1 MPPDVLKC
9 LHDAAQAC
17 ALIRQFARN
26 QSVELYRADV
36 QLRSAVERQFITLG
50 EALQQ
55 AVRIDPQIV
64 DAITDFR
71 RIVNFRNV
79 LVHGYAHIVPDTVW
93 GIVEKDVPL
102 LDEEIQR
109 LMSVGEGPSS

>member
-1 MPPDVLKC
+1 MNWRSTAERSWTSAKRC
-9 LHDAAQAC
+9 NKRFE
-17 ALIRQFARN
+17 LIRK
-26 QSVELYRADV
+26 SPI
-36 QLRSAVERQFITLG
+36 S
-50 EALQQ
+50 
-55 AVRIDPQIV
+55 
-64 DAITDFR
+64 ITDFR